1 MDRRHVLR
9 LAAAT
14 AIVGGALAGTMA
26 ATPAQ
31 AQARKILVVA
41 SNQDVPNF
49 DPHVATGYSAS
60 AFMRN
65 LYDSLVRVEGNPV
78 KVVPHL
84 AQSWTVS
91 PDGMEYTFKL
101 DPAAKFSD
109 GSPVTAEAVVYS
121 FQRLT
126 RLSKGN
132 SWMVSGIIDQN
143 SVSAV
148 DPQTVKIKLVKPFV
162 AFVHVL
168 PWLWV
173 VNPKEVEANKGADDG
188 QTWLRSNVAGSGA
201 FRIKRAEPGN
211 LYEFEK
217 VASPWKQGSGNL
229 TGAIWRIIRET
240 SNQRLALQRG
250 EAHIAVDLTAE
261 DMDALKD
268 KPGVVSIIE
277 PEFRTFSIK
286 MNTQHGPLADLN
298 LRKAIS
304 YAFNYKAMEESSSY
318 QQLMVGPLP
327 HGIFGHDPKLA
338 VPTTD
343 LDKAKEFLAKSKTPN
358 GGIKLTAVHVSGLEQ
373 QRRFVLVLLDSL
385 KKLNIE
391 LDIKPMVWPDMVAS
405 TASPDKMADFFPV
418 YQTANYGDPDN
429 IAFAAYHSSRNG
441 NWQNPVYKSAAV
453 DDLIMRGRAE
463 TDEGKRK
470 QIYLD
475 FQKQVV
481 EDAPDIFG
489 VLEKRKLALRSD
501 VQGLVFTPVA
511 SNAIEFFP
519 LSLK

>member
-1 MDRRHVLR
+1 MDRRDVLK
-9 LAAAT
+9 LGAAA
-14 AIVGGALAGTMA
+14 AIVGGALAMPMTADTA
-26 ATPAQ
+26 A

-41 SNQDVPNF
+41 SNQDVPNL

-65 LYDSLVRVEGNPV
+65 LYDSLVRVEGSPV

-84 AQSWTVS
+84 ATSWTVS

-101 DPAAKFSD
+101 DPNAKFTD
-109 GSPVTAEAVVYS
+109 GSPVNAEAVVYS

-126 RLSKGN
+126 RLAKGN
-132 SWMVSGIIDQN
+132 AWMVAGIVTPD
-143 SVSAV
+143 SVTAV
-148 DPQTVKIKLVKPFV
+148 DAQTVKIKLAKPFQ
-162 AFVHVL
+162 AFLQVL

-173 VNPKEVEANKGADDG
+173 VNPKEVEANKGSDDG
-188 QTWLRSNVAGSGA
+188 QAWLAKNVAGSGA
-201 FRIKRAEPGN
+201 FRLKRVEPGN

-217 VASPWKQGSGNL
+217 VAAPWKQGGGNL

-240 SNQRLALQRG
+240 SNQRLAVQRG

-286 MNTQHGPLADLN
+286 MNTRNGPLMDEN

-304 YAFNYKAMEESSSY
+304 YAFNYQAMEESSSY

-327 HGIFGHDPKLA
+327 TGIFGHDPNLD
-338 VPTTD
+338 VPRTN

-373 QRRFVLVLLDSL
+373 QRRFMLVLLDSL

-405 TASPDKMADFFPV
+405 TASPEKMADFFPV

-441 NWQNPVYKSAAV
+441 NWQNPVYKSAVV
-453 DDLIMRGRAE
+453 DDLIMKARAE

-470 QIYLD
+470 QLYID

-481 EDAPDIFG
+481 ADAPDIFG

>member
-1 MDRRHVLR
+1 MDRRNLFSAV
-9 LAAAT
+9 AAMALGAT
-14 AIVGGALAGTMA
+14 LTTAGLQ
-26 ATPAQ
+26 PAY
-31 AQARKILVVA
+31 AQARKILVIA
-41 SNQDVPNF
+41 SNQDVPNL

-84 AQSWTVS
+84 AQSWTTS

-101 DPAAKFSD
+101 DPAAKFTD
-109 GSPVTAEAVVYS
+109 GSPVDANAVVYS
-121 FQRLT
+121 FQRLL
-126 RLSKGN
+126 RLNKGN
-132 SWMVSGIIDQN
+132 SWMVAGIIDAS
-143 SVSAV
+143 SVTAA
-148 DPQTVKIKLVKPFV
+148 DAQTVKIKLLKPFV
-162 AFVHVL
+162 AFPQVL
-168 PWLWV
+168 PWLWM
-173 VNPKEVEANKGADDG
+173 VNPKEVEANKGTDDG
-188 QTWLRSNVAGSGA
+188 QAWLAKNVAGSGA
-201 FRIKRAEPGN
+201 FKLKRYEPGT

-217 VASPWKQGSGNL
+217 VAAPWKSGGGNL
-229 TGAIWRIIRET
+229 SGAIWRIIRET

-286 MNTQHGPLADLN
+286 MNTENGPLTDIN

-327 HGIFGHDPKLA
+327 HGIFGHDPNLA
-338 VPTTD
+338 VPRMD
-343 LDKAKEFLAKSKTPN
+343 LDKAKEYLAKSKSPN
-358 GGIKLTAVHVSGLEQ
+358 GGVKLSFVYVSGLEQ
-373 QRRFVLVLLDSL
+373 VRRFGLVLLDSL
-385 KKLNIE
+385 KKINIDV
-391 LDIKPMVWPDMVAS
+391 DIKPMVWPDMVAS
-405 TASPDKMADFFPV
+405 TASPEKMADFFTV

-441 NWQNPVYKSAAV
+441 NWQNPVYRSKVV
-453 DDLIMRGRAE
+453 DDLIMKGRAE
-463 TDEGKRK
+463 PDEAKRK
-470 QIYLD
+470 EIYVAM
-475 FQKQVV
+475 QKQVV

-501 VQGLVFTPVA
+501 VSGLVFTPVA

>member
-1 MDRRHVLR
+1 MDRRNLLTVAAAAALGVS
-9 LAAAT
+9 LAAS
-14 AIVGGALAGTMA
+14 AGIAPA
-26 ATPAQ
+26 A
-31 AQARKILVVA
+31 AQARKVLVVA
-41 SNQDVPNF
+41 SNQDVPNL

-101 DPAAKFSD
+101 DPGAKFTD
-109 GSPVTAEAVVYS
+109 GSPVDANAVVYS
-121 FQRLT
+121 FQRLL
-126 RLSKGN
+126 RLNKGN
-132 SWMVSGIIDQN
+132 SWMVAGTLDQS
-143 SVSAV
+143 SVSAA
-148 DPQTVKIKLVKPFV
+148 DAQTVKIKLVKPFA
-162 AFVHVL
+162 AFLQVL

-173 VNPKEVEANKGADDG
+173 VNPKEVEANKGADDA
-188 QTWLRSNVAGSGA
+188 QAWLAKNVAGSGA
-201 FRIKRAEPGN
+201 FKLKRYEPGT

-217 VASPWKQGSGNL
+217 VAAPWKSGGGNL

-261 DMDALKD
+261 DMDQLKD

-277 PEFRTFSIK
+277 PEFRTFSMK
-286 MNTQHGPLADLN
+286 MNTEYGPLADIN

-327 HGIFGHDPKLA
+327 NGIFGHDPNLA
-338 VPTTD
+338 VPRMD
-343 LDKAKEFLAKSKTPN
+343 LDKAKEFLAKSKYPN
-358 GGIKLTAVHVSGLEQ
+358 GGVKLTFVHVSGLEQ
-373 QRRFVLVLLDSL
+373 VRRFGLVLLDSL
-385 KKLNIE
+385 KKLNID
-391 LDIKPMVWPDMVAS
+391 LDIKAMVWPDMVAS
-405 TASPDKMADFFPV
+405 TASPDKVADFFTV
-418 YQTANYGDPDN
+418 YQTGNYGDPDN

-441 NWQNPVYKSAAV
+441 NWQNPVYKSKVV
-453 DDLIMRGRAE
+453 DDLIMKGRAE
-463 TDEGKRK
+463 PDEAKRK
-470 QIYLD
+470 EIYLQ

-501 VQGLVFTPVA
+501 VSGLVFTPVA

>member
-1 MDRRHVLR
+1 MDRRNLLTVAAAAALGVS
-9 LAAAT
+9 LAAS
-14 AIVGGALAGTMA
+14 AGIA
-26 ATPAQ
+26 PVA
-31 AQARKILVVA
+31 AQARKVLVVA
-41 SNQDVPNF
+41 SNQDVPNL

-84 AQSWTVS
+84 AQSWTIS

-101 DPAAKFSD
+101 DPAAKFTD
-109 GSPVTAEAVVYS
+109 GSPVDANAVVYS
-121 FQRLT
+121 FQRLL
-126 RLSKGN
+126 RLNKGN
-132 SWMVSGIIDQN
+132 SWMVAGTIDQG
-143 SVSAV
+143 SVSAP
-148 DPQTVKIKLVKPFV
+148 DAQTVKFKLLKPFA
-162 AFVHVL
+162 AFPQVL

-173 VNPKEVEANKGADDG
+173 VNPKEVEANKGTDDG
-188 QTWLRSNVAGSGA
+188 QAWLAKNVAGSGA
-201 FRIKRAEPGN
+201 FKMKRYEPGT

-217 VASPWKQGSGNL
+217 VASPWKSGGGNL
-229 TGAIWRIIRET
+229 SGAIWRIIRET

-286 MNTQHGPLADLN
+286 MNTEFGPLADVN

-327 HGIFGHDPKLA
+327 HGILGHDPNLA
-338 VPTTD
+338 VPRMD
-343 LDKAKEFLAKSKTPN
+343 LDKAKEFLAKSKVPN
-358 GGIKLTAVHVSGLEQ
+358 GGIKLSFVYVSGLEQ
-373 QRRFVLVLLDSL
+373 VRRFGLVLLDSL

-405 TASPDKMADFFPV
+405 TASPEKTADFFTV

-441 NWQNPVYKSAAV
+441 NWQNPVYKSKVV
-453 DDLIMRGRAE
+453 DDLIMKGRAE
-463 TDEGKRK
+463 PDEAKRK
-470 QIYLD
+470 EIYLA

-481 EDAPDIFG
+481 DDAPDIFG

-501 VQGLVFTPVA
+501 VSGLVFTPVA